1 MKSGMAS
8 EVKSSKGPEIDTQ
21 WDPKL
26 FSSRKSK
33 KRSWFLAW
41 IFVVFAIGAPIVSA
55 ENTGSHILNFRL
67 QAIPKGDEVRYAG
80 KILKNRK
87 KYIFVQ
93 LNARGISSRFE
104 YHIFTKIIK

>member
-1 MKSGMAS
+1 MYLLLVSTNKEKSGMAS

-26 FSSRKSK
+26 FSSGKSK

-55 ENTGSHILNFRL
+55 ENTGSQILNFRL

-80 KILKNRK
+80 KI
-87 KYIFVQ
+87 
-93 LNARGISSRFE
+93 
-104 YHIFTKIIK
+104 